1 MLTQDEVM
9 PARDNALPAQVMT
22 PSLKPQYAAL
32 LSSAQGA
39 QRRQLRLVI
48 AIIAVC
54 CLALWICGVFDLTR
68 FIDGGPAIAQL
79 ASEMVPPD
87 FSRWR
92 HWLKP
97 LVDTLA
103 MSIAGTALAVC
114 LSLPLALLAAPNTTP
129 NVWLAKVVRVLLSA
143 MRSVPEII
151 LGILFVAAVGFGAL
165 PGVLALAL
173 HSVGMVG
180 KFYAEAIEHVDPK
193 PLEAARAAG
202 LKAYILSDEIE
213 GESREVG
220 KVHAALARAAAKGL
234 GPFTKPCVILS
245 GGETTVTIKP
255 QPAGTPKGRGGRAG
269 EFCLGLAQALQ
280 GQPGVWALAADTD
293 GIDGVED
300 NAGAIVTPDS
310 LARGSAAG
318 HDHRRHQRAHLAQ
331 HLETLAYRALA
342 QIEPGGD
349 LGEAQRL
356 GRRKHDPIN
365 RRHGPR

>member
-1 MLTQDEVM
+1 MLTPNDVSSTD
-9 PARDNALPAQVMT
+9 AILST
-22 PSLKPQYAAL
+22 KLQYKAL
-32 LSSAQGA
+32 LSNAQSAQL
-39 QRRQLRLVI
+39 RQLRLVI
-48 AIIAVC
+48 TVIAVC
-54 CLALWICGVFDLTR
+54 CVALWICGVFDLTR
-68 FIDGGPAIAQL
+68 FIEGGPAIAQL

-114 LSLPLALLAAPNTTP
+114 LSLPLALLAAPNTTS

-202 LKAYILSDEIE
+202 GNGFQVIIHAVLPQVLPQLADITIYRWEYHFRASAVLGI
-213 GESREVG
+213 VG
-220 KVHAALARAAAKGL
+220 AGGIGFELMAALRLIRYDQVSAILLTILACVVVVDGL
-234 GPFTKPCVILS
+234 G
-245 GGETTVTIKP
+245 G
-255 QPAGTPKGRGGRAG
+255 
-269 EFCLGLAQALQ
+269 ALRK
-280 GQPGVWALAADTD
+280 AL
-293 GIDGVED
+293 
-300 NAGAIVTPDS
+300 
-310 LARGSAAG
+310 
-318 HDHRRHQRAHLAQ
+318 
-331 HLETLAYRALA
+331 
-342 QIEPGGD
+342 
-349 LGEAQRL
+349 
-356 GRRKHDPIN
+356 K
-365 RRHGPR
+365 

>member
-1 MLTQDEVM
+1 MHSV
-9 PARDNALPAQVMT
+9 N
-22 PSLKPQYAAL
+22 PQYAAL
-32 LSSAQGA
+32 LSSEQGA
-39 QRRQLRLVI
+39 QRRQLRLVLVV
-48 AIIAVC
+48 IAVC
-54 CLALWICGVFDLTR
+54 CVALWICGVFDLTR
-68 FIDGGPAIAQL
+68 FIEGGPAIAQL

-180 KFYAEAIEHVDPK
+180 KFYAEAIEHVDPN

-202 LKAYILSDEIE
+202 GNGFQVI
-213 GESREVG
+213 
-220 KVHAALARAAAKGL
+220 VHAVLPQVMPQLADITIYRWEYHFRASAVLGIVGAGGIGFELMAALRLIYYDQVSAILLTILACVVVVDGL
-234 GPFTKPCVILS
+234 GGVLRK
-245 GGETTVTIKP
+245 
-255 QPAGTPKGRGGRAG
+255 
-269 EFCLGLAQALQ
+269 AL
-280 GQPGVWALAADTD
+280 
-293 GIDGVED
+293 
-300 NAGAIVTPDS
+300 
-310 LARGSAAG
+310 
-318 HDHRRHQRAHLAQ
+318 
-331 HLETLAYRALA
+331 
-342 QIEPGGD
+342 
-349 LGEAQRL
+349 
-356 GRRKHDPIN
+356 K
-365 RRHGPR
+365 